1 MTTGRVG
8 SIVSKYPLL
17 ASDACVEEMASSFFF
32 SCQEPKGKKK
42 SRSYRWCLGV
52 ALALALQAQHSAV
65 GYDRYGWRVAVAP
78 KIPTRRATATAHR
91 PETVVVARA
100 FFFSLLPP
108 GTQERGNLA
117 CIYPCINPYPCM
129 LVIFNIGTY
138 ANGNKSRTDSIL
150 YILICLLL

>member
-1 MTTGRVG
+1 MVWHWH
-8 SIVSKYPLL
+8 
-17 ASDACVEEMASSFFF
+17 CM
-32 SCQEPKGKKK
+32 
-42 SRSYRWCLGV
+42 
-52 ALALALQAQHSAV
+52 QAQHSAV

-91 PETVVVARA
+91 PETVVGSWRVR
-100 FFFSLLPP
+100 FFSLLPP

-138 ANGNKSRTDSIL
+138 ANGNKPRTDSIN
-150 YILICLLL
+150 ILICLLLL